1 MTSSPHSRLRK
12 SLEITVVLCLLTAC
26 SASPAPR
33 AGGPEWGL
41 YRGDLARDGHPFRA
55 ALDAAGA
62 SRLTRV
68 WVAHL
73 DGAVDGTP
81 VVANGLVIAG
91 TAGGMLAALDA
102 GSGRQRWA
110 VRGLGSIS
118 SSPTLG
124 ANDVF
129 VTTLT
134 GGAYAFDL
142 TGRRMWEWTG
152 PPSAALWSSPV
163 FYRDE
168 VIVAIA
174 SPYGDEPLVAGR
186 LYGLDASTGRVRW
199 MTCIRA
205 GCVPGDGIWSTPA
218 IDSGGTAFVGV
229 GNPDDGVLAFDP
241 LTGERKWL
249 TTLYP
254 DRDRD
259 LDVGASP
266 VVFTLQGREVI
277 AQATVEGMFAVLDA
291 RSGDVLWSR
300 ELVAGTAVHGLLASP
315 AYDGT
320 TLFVA
325 SASDPTG
332 MIALS
337 PSDGSVRWRHRTDLP
352 VYSAP
357 VVGTGAVLFGTG
369 AVFGDLTLGSLEA
382 LSASDGS
389 VLWSYDTHSAVRSG
403 PALLGTMVVVG
414 DQAGDVM
421 AFQPNDRKRT
431 AP

>member
-1 MTSSPHSRLRK
+1 MTSAPHSALRQ
-12 SLEITVVLCLLTAC
+12 SLEIAVTVCLLAAC
-26 SASPAPR
+26 GGGAAKPA
-33 AGGPEWGL
+33 GPAWTE
-41 YRGDLARDGHPFRA
+41 YRGDLARDGHPPSSS
-55 ALDAAGA
+55 LDASSA
-62 SRLTRV
+62 SSLTLAWR
-68 WVAHL
+68 AQL

-81 VVANGLVIAG
+81 LIANGMVVAGSANGTLV
-91 TAGGMLAALDA
+91 ALDA
-102 GSGRQRWA
+102 GSGHLKWA

-134 GGAYAFDL
+134 GSAYAFDL
-142 TGRRMWEWTG
+142 SGKRMWAWTG
-152 PPSAALWSSPV
+152 PANAALWSSPV

-168 VIVAIA
+168 LIIGVA
-174 SPYGDEPLVAGR
+174 SPYGDQPLVAGR
-186 LYGLDASTGRVRW
+186 IYGLDASTGRVRW
-199 MTCIRA
+199 TTCIRA

-266 VVFTLQGREVI
+266 VVFTLQGREAI
-277 AQATVEGMFAVLDA
+277 AQATVEGLLAVLDA

-320 TLFVA
+320 ALFAA

-332 MIALS
+332 VIALN
-337 PSDGSVRWRHRTDLP
+337 PGDGSVRWRHLMELP

-357 VVGTGAVLFGTG
+357 VVGNGVVLFGTG
-369 AVFGDLTLGSLEA
+369 AVFGDLSLGSLEA
-382 LSASDGS
+382 LSVAGGS
-389 VLWSYDTHSAVRSG
+389 VLWSYDAHSAVRSG
-403 PALLGTMVVVG
+403 PALAGNLMVVG
-414 DQAGDVM
+414 DQAGDLM
-421 AFQPNDRKRT
+421 AFQPKG
-431 AP
+431 